1 MTAILENVYRKLAD
15 EKYQFTESE
24 FSVQYLGKSSSYF
37 AYLKCTGKQ
46 VSVDA
51 LLRLWGKLN
60 TEHQV
65 CMSDINRA
73 INPFQKHI
81 IFEWAELLREQSEQ
95 VLTELNERSQ
105 PSQNRTSS
113 FMNQNIEN

>member
-1 MTAILENVYRKLAD
+1 MTAILENVYRKLAV

-51 LLRLWGKLN
+51 LWKLFGKLN
-60 TEHQV
+60 TEYQL
-65 CMSDINRA
+65 CSSA
-73 INPFQKHI
+73 IDRTDHEFRKQMLVDWADLYQKLSKDV
-81 IFEWAELLREQSEQ
+81 F
-95 VLTELNERSQ
+95 TELCQRS
-105 PSQNRTSS
+105 RVV
-113 FMNQNIEN
+113 